1 MCGGR
6 GGGIFIRNVKINS
19 SGLTTKFSPGLLVRH
34 RNAINFGCTVS
45 NLNASMRYDAG
56 AAPELGLDF
65 HVSVTEVRVT
75 SATSGLDGA
84 AGIRSGSA
92 GWPE

>member
-1 MCGGR
+1 
-6 GGGIFIRNVKINS
+6 
-19 SGLTTKFSPGLLVRH
+19 
-34 RNAINFGCTVS
+34 
-45 NLNASMRYDAG
+45 MRYDVG
-56 AAPELGLDF
+56 AAPELGLDL

-92 GWPE
+92 AWPE

>member
-1 MCGGR
+1 
-6 GGGIFIRNVKINS
+6 
-19 SGLTTKFSPGLLVRH
+19 
-34 RNAINFGCTVS
+34 
-45 NLNASMRYDAG
+45 MRYDVG